1 MFISKQER
9 VKGIAF
15 SLFSAAL
22 TASVMLSPSLYAKQ
36 ITPEAMPGDTQ
47 FSHSADSRLSV
58 RKTRHLSLNCHRNPD
73 ALKKILEKKTGLTD
87 KMTITLSGHCLG
99 PLLIDQNGIEITND
113 DSHSGAIVL
122 NLQPP
127 AGAAI
132 VIQSAAVTLRD
143 INISVPIDVPAVLAK
158 ANSSVTLDKVT
169 TDAASSTETPLE
181 QFIVSESSSLA
192 LTNMAGNAIRVAGN
206 SFADFK
212 QSNQLHTLNVSDTS
226 SAQSSAANQFNSVQ
240 VSGNGYFL
248 ADNGTQINVLMIW
261 SKAAVDINRQ
271 SSVAHLMMGGQTLF
285 GAYRNSSITG
295 PYDLWGN
302 VVFELEHSTADNW
315 KAVDKPHSIISGNN
329 ATVNGVLYP
338 GWSWTGQDGL

>member
-1 MFISKQER
+1 MFISR
-9 VKGIAF
+9 PRLVKGFAY
-15 SLFSAAL
+15 SLFSSAFI
-22 TASVMLSPSLYAKQ
+22 ASVMVSPSLHAKQ
-36 ITPEAMPGDTQ
+36 LAAEAMPASTQ
-47 FSHSADSRLSV
+47 SNHSADSRLNSK
-58 RKTRHLSLNCHRNPD
+58 KTKQLSINCHRRPH
-73 ALKKILEKKTGLTD
+73 ALKSALENRIWLAGPIKI
-87 KMTITLSGHCLG
+87 TITGHCQG
-99 PLLIDQNGIEITND
+99 PLLIDQSGIEITSD
-113 DSHSGAIVL
+113 GAHGGAIVL
-122 NLQPP
+122 DQQVQPS
-127 AGAAI
+127 AAI
-132 VIQSAAVTLRD
+132 IIQSAAVTLRD
-143 INISVPIDVPAVLAK
+143 VHISVPVDVPAVLAK
-158 ANSSVTLDKVT
+158 ANSSVTLDNVT
-169 TDAASSTETPLE
+169 TDATSTTDTPLE
-181 QFIVSESSSLA
+181 QFTVSESSSLTV
-192 LTNMAGNAIRVAGN
+192 TNMTGNAIRVAGN

-212 QSNQLHTLNVSDTS
+212 DSNQLHTLNVSDTS

-248 ADNGTQINVLMIW
+248 GDNGTQINMLMIW

-338 GWSWTGQDGL
+338 GWSWTGQDSL

>member
-1 MFISKQER
+1 MLNSKPQR
-9 VKGIAF
+9 VKGIAGT
-15 SLFSAAL
+15 LFSAAF
-22 TASVMLSPSLYAKQ
+22 TASVMVSLPLHAKQ
-36 ITPEAMPGDTQ
+36 MTPGDIQ
-47 FSHSADSRLSV
+47 FSHYADHKLSV
-58 RKTRHLSLNCHRNPD
+58 SKTRQLSLNCHRQPD
-73 ALKKILEKKTGLTD
+73 TLKKVLEKKTWLAD
-87 KMTITLSGHCLG
+87 KITITISGHCRG
-99 PLLIDQNGIEITND
+99 PLLIDQSGIEITSD
-113 DSHSGAIVL
+113 GARSGAIVL
-122 NLQPP
+122 NQQP
-127 AGAAI
+127 ASGAAI

-143 INISVPIDVPAVLAK
+143 IDISVPVDIPAVLAK

-169 TDAASSTETPLE
+169 TDATSSTDTPLE
-181 QFIVSESSSLA
+181 QFVVSESSSLT
-192 LTNMAGNAIRVAGN
+192 LTNMTGNAIRVAGN

-261 SKAAVDINRQ
+261 SKAAVDINRE

-302 VVFELEHSTADNW
+302 VVFELEHSTAENW